1 MRRFRLFIL
10 FAGMSVIS
18 LLRPRH
24 GEQFIQD
31 AEAGAAE
38 RAIRKRVQEVFP

>member
-1 MRRFRLFIL
+1 MRRFRLAAL

-24 GEQFIQD
+24 GDQFIKD
-31 AEAGAAE
+31 AEAGAAV
-38 RAIRKRVQEVFP
+38 RAIRKRVREVFP